1 MQNRYGI
8 QILLTLAFLFLF
20 SAGSMSVVDYHTKAK
35 EQDQVLTSEER
46 RKFDYFFYQAMNAKA
61 LGKYDEA
68 MDLLRYCHTLDSTNA
83 NVLVELGTFY
93 NVLQE
98 KDKAL
103 SFLQKA
109 VKYDPSNYYYN
120 MMLAGVSK
128 ELERKQD
135 VVDLYKAMH
144 EQNPEKLDLLFE
156 LSSAYAD
163 NGELDKA
170 IEMLNRLEKSTGITD
185 VVTLNKFRYYSMM
198 EQKEKAF
205 GEIQQI
211 IDKYPTNPAYLVLM
225 GDLYLEDQQPEK
237 AWHYYDQANA
247 INPEFPALIV
257 SRINY
262 YEKQNRKAEAQQEL
276 KKAIGG
282 SSMEIEAKIQLL
294 TRYLAILQQEK
305 QELSQANSLFESLFQ
320 QYPNYSQLNLIYGNV
335 LLLQNQKEK
344 AIEQFQNY
352 IADQP
357 SDPAG
362 YEQIIR
368 LALSEEDM
376 KTLKSVTT
384 EGIKHIPHEPQF
396 YFYLGAAHYQ
406 EGEHQEALKVF
417 TDGLEHAV
425 IENPLLKSDFYGQIG
440 DLNYFLGKK
449 EEAFANYEKA
459 LELNPQNLPVLNNY
473 SYYLSLE
480 KKDLDKAEKMS
491 GITVK
496 VEPMNPTYLDTYGWI
511 LYEQGSYVMS
521 RIYLEKAVEYS
532 GDDASAEV
540 LEHYGD
546 LLDKVGEHEKA
557 VQQWQKAKEL
567 GGDSKVLDKKI
578 KTTTRVSK

>member
-1 MQNRYGI
+1 
-8 QILLTLAFLFLF
+8 
-20 SAGSMSVVDYHTKAK
+20 MSVVDYHTKAK

-384 EGIKHIPHEPQF
+384 EGIKHIPHEPQV

-532 GDDASAEV
+532 GDGASAEV

>member
-1 MQNRYGI
+1 
-8 QILLTLAFLFLF
+8 
-20 SAGSMSVVDYHTKAK
+20 MSVVDYHTKAK

-128 ELERKQD
+128 ELQRKQD

-532 GDDASAEV
+532 GDGASAEV

>member
-1 MQNRYGI
+1 
-8 QILLTLAFLFLF
+8 
-20 SAGSMSVVDYHTKAK
+20 MSVVDYHTKAK